1 MIALFLT
8 ALTNGFFTACQTG
21 VLPAER
27 WLCGGAHGDFV
38 CAQLCA
44 VVLVSIRHTVKI
56 VGADFGAVRRG
67 GYHMDTFDVVIDKV
81 MLQNVAETQTRE
93 VRDY

>member
-1 MIALFLT
+1 MANPAVGWLDRFISDRTDEF
-8 ALTNGFFTACQTG
+8 GFFGACQTG

-44 VVLVSIRHTVKI
+44 VVFGEYSSHGENRRC
-56 VGADFGAVRRG
+56 ADFGAVRRG
-67 GYHMDTFDVVIDKV
+67 GLSHGHV
-81 MLQNVAETQTRE
+81 
-93 VRDY
+93 